1 MIRHTYPAPDPSVL
15 FYRRERENGQVEV
28 AKVQSITDHGGNN
41 WRATFLIPGHAPYTM
56 DQYTSELDSW
66 EAVYA
71 ITEAD
76 VAGIVERV
84 AQRVVSLLQARGAPP
99 VEIVSTGMEITESET
114 VEDAIILA
122 TTEETVSEKNGSDV
136 LDFLTEATVP
146 LPHVCSICGKSYK
159 YEKSYTKHLM
169 IHDPS
174 E

>member
-1 MIRHTYPAPDPSVL
+1 MNRHTFPVPDPSVL
-15 FYRRERENGQVEV
+15 FYRREREGGQVEV

-41 WRATFLIPGHAPYTM
+41 WRATFLTPGHAPYTM
-56 DQYTSELDSW
+56 DQYTSELDNW

-76 VAGIVERV
+76 VVGIVERV
-84 AQRVVSLLQARGAPP
+84 AQRVVALLQEKGASPI
-99 VEIVSTGMEITESET
+99 EIISTGMEIVESAT

-122 TTEETVSEKNGSDV
+122 TTEERVSAKDKEDP
-136 LDFLTEATVP
+136 LDIFLEATVP
-146 LPHVCSICGKSYK
+146 VYVCSECGKSYK
-159 YEKSYTKHLM
+159 YEKSYTKHMM